1 MLTDEI
7 ATSTTTVTIETLAL
21 RVDLSGSWA
30 YRRLVTTPLPGESPD
45 QAARRVSGVSADQTA
60 VTVHSTS
67 WRYEPGGE
75 VVLTYAVCPDP
86 WTHLPAVRLPY
97 MRVAR
102 GGAPATP
109 SPVDMT
115 VANVVAHGI
124 RHLAYL
130 KVTDPVVRATLEVVP
145 EIAAGLD
152 KLCPIS
158 SLGVTVP
165 QSMFL

>member
-1 MLTDEI
+1 MLTDQI
-7 ATSTTTVTIETLAL
+7 VTTTTVSVETLAL
-21 RVDLSGSWA
+21 RANSSGGWA
-30 YRRLVTTPLPGESPD
+30 YRRLVTTPLPGENPD
-45 QAARRVSGVSADQTA
+45 QAARRVSGVAAEQSS

-67 WRYEPGGE
+67 WRYDPSGQ

-86 WTHLPAVRLPY
+86 WLELPAAELTY

-109 SPVDMT
+109 TPDDLT
-115 VANVVAHGI
+115 VANVVAHAI
-124 RHLAYL
+124 RHLAFL
-130 KVTDPVVRATLEVVP
+130 KVTDPVVRATLERVP

-152 KLCPIS
+152 RLCPIS

-165 QSMFL
+165 ASIFL